1 MSRALAPGTET
12 IMDKRLT
19 TLEERYIAAEKS
31 LHELSDVVW
40 EQARTIQRL
49 EARLV
54 QLEDRLRG
62 VEDGGGPVPV
72 ERPPHY

>member
-1 MSRALAPGTET
+1 
-12 IMDKRLT
+12 MDKRLT
-19 TLEERYIAAEKS
+19 TLEERYIATEKA

-40 EQARTIQRL
+40 EQSRTIQKL